1 VWDAWLEPV
10 LGGTKAAEHH
20 AVSEELF
27 LMALTIAIAAA
38 GVFIAFILY
47 GRQSEIPGRIARTA
61 VYKLLADKYYI
72 DELYDR
78 LFVQPFAA
86 FSAWLAR
93 RFDPGFIDGVVNG
106 VAASVRA
113 RSLSWRRLQSGNVQH
128 YLFAFLAGT
137 LLIFAYFLRW

>member
-1 VWDAWLEPV
+1 VWDAWLQPV
-10 LGGTKAAEHH
+10 LGGSKAEHH

-27 LMALTIAIAAA
+27 LMALTIAIAAT
-38 GVFIAFILY
+38 GIFIAFVLY
-47 GRQSEIPGRIARTA
+47 GRQSEIPERIARSA
-61 VYKLLADKYYI
+61 IYKLLANKYYI

-78 LFVQPFAA
+78 LLVQPFTAL
-86 FSAWLAR
+86 SAWLAR

-128 YLFAFLAGT
+128 YLFAFLAGAI
-137 LLIFAYFLRW
+137 LVFAYLLRR